1 MKVIKPDYHVD
12 DTIQTIVGFDSALTG
27 VINAEYSIRLEGDFE
42 GEIRSQGSV
51 FIGQKSKIRGSIS
64 ALRVIVQ
71 GEITGD
77 VDVVESIEI
86 MRTGKL
92 IGDIFGKKL
101 IIDEGAVFKGNVN
114 MDVISPSNIK
124 EA

>member
-12 DTIQTIVGFDSALTG
+12 DTIQTIVGFDSALSG
-27 VINAEYSIRLEGDFE
+27 VINTEFSIRLEGDFE
-42 GEIRSQGSV
+42 GEIRTQGTV
-51 FIGQKSKIRGSIS
+51 FVGHKSKIKGNIS
-64 ALRVIVQ
+64 ALRLIVQ
-71 GEITGD
+71 GEILGD

-86 MRTGKL
+86 MRTGTI

-101 IIDEGAVFKGNVN
+101 IIDEGATFKGSVN
-114 MDVISPSNIK
+114 MDVISPSKIK

>member
-1 MKVIKPDYHVD
+1 MKVIKPDYHLD
-12 DTIQTIVGFDSALTG
+12 DAIQTIVGFDSVLEG
-27 VINAEYSIRLEGDFE
+27 VVNTEASIRLEGDFN

-51 FIGQKSKIRGSIS
+51 FIGHKSKVKGTIS
-64 ALRVIVQ
+64 AVRLIVQ
-71 GEITGD
+71 GEIIGD

-92 IGDIFGKKL
+92 IGDIYGKKL
-101 IIDEGAVFKGNVN
+101 IIDEGATFKGNVN
-114 MDVISPSNIK
+114 MDVISPSKIK